1 MATMQTYDGFS
12 PKINKIKEDNANNM
26 HRAQPRQNTTNRRK
40 FSSSIKALEYNQN
53 IIE

>member
-26 HRAQPRQNTTNRRK
+26 YRAQPRQNTTKKQKKIFLKYKSFR
-40 FSSSIKALEYNQN
+40 I
-53 IIE
+53 